1 VPKDPNQLVL
11 SNIPVLSQHNV
22 NTERIP
28 TGNKGMVFKQ
38 GGWPKEYDPTEA
50 TDIAKYDKKMYRD
63 TTLGFAQATRTMC
76 NNATK
81 CILQNNEID
90 LFEEYFAGEQ
100 PESLSE
106 SITTKTM
113 MIFKDPNPIKRA
125 ATKIAWHPDAS
136 ELRVGV
142 AYSMLRFQ

>member
-1 VPKDPNQLVL
+1 
-11 SNIPVLSQHNV
+11 
-22 NTERIP
+22 
-28 TGNKGMVFKQ
+28 
-38 GGWPKEYDPTEA
+38 
-50 TDIAKYDKKMYRD
+50 
-63 TTLGFAQATRTMC
+63 MC

-100 PESLSE
+100 PEALSE

-142 AYSMLRFQ
+142 AYSMLRFQQMPQDMPRESYIWNLNDPNFPEKTLLAPSPLCSLAFN